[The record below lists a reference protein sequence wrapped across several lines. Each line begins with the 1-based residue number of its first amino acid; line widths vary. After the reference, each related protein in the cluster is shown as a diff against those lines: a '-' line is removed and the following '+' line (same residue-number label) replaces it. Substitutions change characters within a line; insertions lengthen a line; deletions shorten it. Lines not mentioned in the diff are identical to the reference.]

1 MLLETSPLLSATGPR
16 NPQRSCIRVR
26 VGLALSYR
34 GLQSGGDGA
43 NRVRRASAGGAA
55 RSDTECVTQFLI
67 QEKRGDHSASHCPPV
82 VAFDGDDLRGA
93 AAQITDAALA
103 DVGTVKAKV
112 NAVDLAKREVTL
124 TGALDPT
131 VTLMVGGTW

>member
-1 MLLETSPLLSATGPR
+1 
-16 NPQRSCIRVR
+16 
-26 VGLALSYR
+26 
-34 GLQSGGDGA
+34 
-43 NRVRRASAGGAA
+43 
-55 RSDTECVTQFLI
+55 LI

-82 VAFDGDDLRGA
+82 VAFDSDDLRGA